1 MTRIAILGGGLSG
14 RLTAL
19 QLAEQGCQV
28 SLFDKGTR
36 AGEHAAAYVAAA
48 MLAPAAEAVEA
59 TPEVIKLG
67 RQSIPL
73 WRAIRGRLKTHTM
86 MQENGSLIVWHGQDK
101 PLSAEFV
108 RHLKRGGTAEH
119 EIVRWNAQTI
129 ARNEP
134 QLGGRFS
141 DGIYLPTEGQLD
153 GRQMLLALA
162 DALDAVGVACHWEHE
177 CKPDDLR
184 AQCDWLIDCRG
195 YGAKDAWNPSAKQ
208 TAPKNGSTLRGIR
221 GEVARV
227 YTPEITLNRPVR
239 LLHPRY
245 PLYIAPKE
253 NHVFVIGATQI
264 ESESQAPAS
273 VRSGLELLSALYAV
287 HPAFGEADI
296 LEIAVGL
303 RPTLNHHNPEIR
315 YSKPNRTI
323 EINGLFRH
331 GFMISPAVTAA
342 AVRLA
347 LTLFAGKD
355 VPEYDAESGLAY
367 IGE

>member
-19 QLAEQGCQV
+19 QLAEQGYQIA
-28 SLFDKGTR
+28 LFDKGCR
-36 AGEHAAAYVAAA
+36 RGEHAAAYVAAA

-59 TPEVIKLG
+59 TPEVVRLG

-73 WRAIRGRLKTHTM
+73 WRGIRCRLNTHTM

-101 PLSAEFV
+101 PLSNEFV
-108 RHLKRGGTAEH
+108 RHLKRGGVADD
-119 EIVRWNAQTI
+119 EIIRWRADDI
-129 ARNEP
+129 AKREP
-134 QLGGRFS
+134 QLGRRFS

-153 GRQMLLALA
+153 GRQILSALA
-162 DALDAVGVACHWEHE
+162 DALDELNVPCHWEHE
-177 CKPDDLR
+177 CAPEDLQ
-184 AQCDWLIDCRG
+184 AQYDWLIDCRG
-195 YGAKDAWNPSAKQ
+195 YGAKTAWNQ
-208 TAPKNGSTLRGIR
+208 APEHTSTLRGIR

-253 NHVFVIGATQI
+253 NHIFVVGATQI

-296 LEIAVGL
+296 LEIATGL

-315 YSKPNRTI
+315 YSRKRRLI

-347 LTLFAGKD
+347 VALFDGKD
-355 VPEYDAESGLAY
+355 APERDEESGLAY
-367 IGE
+367 IRRQD